1 MALKKDIDSLLLM
14 LLSRFFP
21 VLRGLINESLFA
33 PVGAYAR
40 KVKIIVSASLI
51 RMKTTIASDVKIKIN
66 FPRHIFM
73 HHNTAMEVSSL

>member
-40 KVKIIVSASLI
+40 KVKIIASASLI
-51 RMKTTIASDVKIKIN
+51 RIKTTIASDVKIKCVV
-66 FPRHIFM
+66 IFVTP
-73 HHNTAMEVSSL
+73 HCVSIVKQWDD